1 MNVFAARVD
10 KPAVGV
16 LPPGEQVT
24 KADLLTAM
32 SHMGQEQIKVNID
45 CPKFKGDESDRLEF
59 KNWYDRI
66 DVIVKSHPKW
76 TDEYKLL
83 FLKDKVIGNAATFIA
98 HIDPRPETYD
108 TCIEVLKEQYLDEP
122 YIIDEYCRVCI
133 FDDGYWNDT
142 VVYKIMH

>member
-1 MNVFAARVD
+1 MNVLAARVD

-66 DVIVKSHPKW
+66 DVVIKSRPKW
-76 TDEYKLL
+76 ID
-83 FLKDKVIGNAATFIA
+83 ATFIA
-98 HIDPRPETYD
+98 HIDPSPEAYD
-108 TCIEVLKEQYLDEP
+108 NCIEVLKEQYLDKP
-122 YIIDEYCRVCI
+122 YIIDEY
-133 FDDGYWNDT
+133 F
-142 VVYKIMH
+142 KKLL